1 MTFRETLYLYA
12 DRRLMIIFAF
22 GIISGFPWVLVG
34 SAMTAWLQEAGLT
47 RSAIGFF
54 GSIFAVYT
62 FNFLWAPIL
71 DSVKLP
77 ILSRLGRRKSWL
89 FLMQSIILTLTVA
102 ISFTEPGISIALTS
116 TFALGIALA
125 SATQDTAI
133 DAYRIE
139 ALAESESQKIPAGA
153 AMATSGW
160 WAGYSLPGALAL
172 ILSDRPELDWSDI
185 YLILAGFILL
195 CMVFILFVKEPLQTS
210 KDQAIRPSTSAKD
223 WLKDTLVV
231 PLSEFFQRN
240 GIKLAISILLFL
252 FLFKLGEAFLGR
264 MSIVFYKEVGFS
276 NTQIGIYSKLIGWWA
291 IILFSLIA
299 SVINIRFGIV
309 KGLFISGVAMAS
321 TNLLFSAIAWLGPME
336 GLFAFAVIVDQ
347 FTAAFAT
354 VAFVSFISHL
364 TNRMYTATQ
373 YALMA
378 SISNFGRTTLAVLSG
393 AMVDYLNGDWGL
405 FFVITALMVIPSL
418 ILLAKIAQQISNH

>member
-71 DSVKLP
+71 DSVRLP
-77 ILSRLGRRKSWL
+77 FLSKLGRRKSWL
-89 FLMQSIILTLTVA
+89 LLMQSIILILTIA
-102 ISFTEPGISIALTS
+102 ISFTDPGISIALTS

-139 ALAESESQKIPAGA
+139 ALDESESQKIPAGA

-160 WAGYSLPGALAL
+160 WAGYSLPGAVAL
-172 ILSDRPELDWSDI
+172 ILSDHPGLNWDII
-185 YLILAGFILL
+185 YLILAGFTAL
-195 CMVFILFVKEPLQTS
+195 CMVFILFVKEQPQRLDDKTIQTS
-210 KDQAIRPSTSAKD
+210 ISVKD
-223 WLKDTLVV
+223 WLKDTLIE
-231 PLSEFFQRN
+231 PLTEFFQRN
-240 GIKLAISILLFL
+240 GLKLAVSILLFL

-299 SVINIRFGIV
+299 SAINIKFGII

-321 TNLLFSAIAWLGPME
+321 TNLLFSAIAWLGPIE
-336 GLFAFAVIVDQ
+336 SLFAFTVIVDQ

-378 SISNFGRTTLAVLSG
+378 SISNFGRTTLAVFSG
-393 AMVDYLNGDWGL
+393 AMVDHLDGDWGL

-418 ILLAKIAQQISNH
+418 VLLAGIAKRVTNT